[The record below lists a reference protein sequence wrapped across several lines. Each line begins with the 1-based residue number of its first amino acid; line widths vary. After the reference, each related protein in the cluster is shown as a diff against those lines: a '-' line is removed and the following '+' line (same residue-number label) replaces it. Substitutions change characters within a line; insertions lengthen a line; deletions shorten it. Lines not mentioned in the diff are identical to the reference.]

1 MERAHGDEHRARAVR
16 RGDRIHLGHVFLAGS
31 MAFWRIVAATP
42 ELAAARCGAFES
54 SAFGHALA
62 LITLIGGVCA
72 LAVVLVGSAAQ
83 WRDARTSGLALL
95 LVLAL
100 TWRRELGVFDLAY
113 LALTAVLAVLWF
125 HDGRTRLTRARGA
138 VRS

>member
-1 MERAHGDEHRARAVR
+1 MERARGDEHGARAVR

-31 MAFWRIVAATP
+31 MAFWRLLAATP
-42 ELAAARCGAFES
+42 ELAAARGGVFEP
-54 SAFGHALA
+54 SAFGRALA
-62 LITLIGGVCA
+62 LATLLGGVFV
-72 LAVVLVGSAAQ
+72 LGVVLVGSAAQ

-100 TWRRELGVFDLAY
+100 ASRRELGVFDLAY
-113 LALTAVLAVLWF
+113 LVLAAVLAVLWF
-125 HDGRTRLTRARGA
+125 HDGRTRLTGGRGA